1 MTARARLT
9 LYLAAFI
16 VGLLGVGVFHRHV
29 EELGQKDLAEL
40 LVDYGLAEAGEGE

>member
-9 LYLAAFI
+9 LYLAAFL

-29 EELGQKDLAEL
+29 EELGQKDYASIL
-40 LVDYGLAEAGEGE
+40 LDHGFEEIGQN